1 MIGHIVIFATN
12 SNRSSMKPTLLVL
25 AAGMGSRYGSL
36 KQMDK
41 LGPNGESIIDFS
53 VYDAAEAGFG
63 KVIFVLREEIV
74 EDFYTIF
81 ANRYKS
87 RILIDHVVQRLTDIP
102 SGITVNPERQKPWG
116 TGHAVLCAADKLKE
130 PFVINGDDYYGKD
143 AFRVMAELLSAL
155 SPSDISV
162 QSMVGYSISNTL
174 SENGSVSRGIC
185 SVDASNFLTGVVER
199 THIEEK
205 DNRIIFMDEEEKV
218 HALRGD
224 EVVSMNF
231 WGFTPAILQ
240 PLKELFSDFLRKRG
254 NELKSEF
261 YIPFGVNLMISSG
274 LISVKV
280 LESQAQWFGVTY
292 QADKPVV
299 VDRLNQMYQRGI
311 YPSKIW

>member
-1 MIGHIVIFATN
+1 MGHIVIFATN
-12 SNRSSMKPTLLVL
+12 SIRSSMKPTLLVL

-63 KVIFVLREEIV
+63 KVVFVLREEIV
-74 EDFYTIF
+74 EDFYLIF

-87 RILIDHVVQRLTDIP
+87 RIDVDHVVQRLTDIP
-102 SGITVNPERQKPWG
+102 SGAAVNPERLKPWG
-116 TGHAVLCAADKLKE
+116 TGHAVLCAAHKLHE
-130 PFVINGDDYYGKD
+130 PFAVINGDDYYGKD
-143 AFRVMAELLSAL
+143 AFKVMAQLLSTL
-155 SPSDISV
+155 SPTDISI

-174 SENGSVSRGIC
+174 SEHGAVSRGIC
-185 SVDASNFLTGVVER
+185 SVDGANFLTGVVER

-205 DNRIIFMDEEEKV
+205 DNRIVYLDDEQNECTLK
-218 HALRGD
+218 GD

-240 PLKELFSDFLRKRG
+240 PFKDLFSVFLIERG
-254 NELKSEF
+254 KELKSEF
-261 YIPFGVNLMISSG
+261 YIPYGVNL
-274 LISVKV
+274 LITRELIKVKV

-299 VDRLNQMYQRGI
+299 IDRLSKMYEEGI
-311 YPSKIW
+311 YPANIW